1 MLCREIKQGNG
12 LESDR
17 RALVYVG
24 RSKKALYKG
33 VCKGAC
39 LEGLKNIKEVSVAEM
54 VNTEGREVSDTAWI
68 RHVRSPDRSKDF
80 GFYSRCDRK
89 LLEV

>member
-1 MLCREIKQGNG
+1 MLCREIKQGNR

-24 RSKKALYKG
+24 LSKKTLRKG

-39 LEGLKNIKEVSVAEM
+39 LEGLKNIREVSVAEM
-54 VNTEGREVSDTAWI
+54 VNTEGG
-68 RHVRSPDRSKDF
+68 RSLIQHAS
-80 GFYSRCDRK
+80 
-89 LLEV
+89 VM